1 MNALTHMLVTIAK
14 TPVNDTQIPP
24 LMETIRNII
33 CHALSI
39 GILSFF
45 ILIFLGTLISD
56 LRQLRNGEQEE
67 EEEEERP
74 RSSGKTKSQN
84 P

>member
-1 MNALTHMLVTIAK
+1 
-14 TPVNDTQIPP
+14 
-24 LMETIRNII
+24 METIRNII
-33 CHALSI
+33 CHVLSI

-45 ILIFLGTLISD
+45 ILVFLGTLVSD

-74 RSSGKTKSQN
+74 RSSGKTKS
-84 P
+84 